1 MKSAFA
7 FALAAAA
14 AGAVAGCA
22 EFDPAARV
30 NDLRVLAVRADAPY
44 AAPGQ
49 MVHLEALAVDP
60 AARPLT
66 WGWAL
71 CVNPAGNTAPN
82 CLQAIDPATVV
93 IEDGKTTFDFTMPD
107 DVVTSLPPDGSA
119 RASVG
124 VAVAAC
130 PGDLALQTAAV
141 PFRCTDRATGRAL
154 ETHEY
159 VVGVKRIFARTTDKN
174 ENPVIDGITWDGV
187 DWPASE
193 MKEVV
198 ACDEE
203 GNDYGACT
211 QKEQHVIRVVV
222 PGASVESGVD
232 SFGAPF
238 TEQVVVQF
246 YASEGIFEYD
256 SRLAADPWTG
266 WVARRGAAGR
276 DVDMW
281 FVLRDDRGGV
291 TWAERRVRVT
301 PR

>member
-1 MKSAFA
+1 MKLAFA
-7 FALAAAA
+7 IALAGSA
-14 AGAVAGCA
+14 AGALAGCT

-30 NDLRVLAVRADAPY
+30 TDLRVLAVRADSPY
-44 AAPGQ
+44 ASPGQ
-49 MVHLEALAVDP
+49 MVHLDALAVDP

-66 WGWAL
+66 WGWGL

-82 CLQAIDPATVV
+82 CLQAIDAATVV
-93 IEDGKTTFDFTMPD
+93 IEEGKSTFDFTVPS

-124 VAVAAC
+124 VAVATC
-130 PGDLALQTAAV
+130 PGDLAMQAGTV
-141 PFRCTDRATGRAL
+141 PFRCTDRATGRTL

-159 VVGVKRIFARTTDKN
+159 VVGVKRIFARTTDTN
-174 ENPVIDGITWDGV
+174 ENPAIDGVTWDGA
-187 DWPASE
+187 DWPAAE
-193 MKEVV
+193 TKEVV

-203 GNDYGACT
+203 GNDYGTCT
-211 QKEQHVIRVVV
+211 QKEQHVIRLGV
-222 PGASVESGVD
+222 PAASIESGVD
-232 SFGAPF
+232 SFGTQY
-238 TEQVVVQF
+238 TEQVVAQF

-256 SRLAADPWTG
+256 SRLATDPWTG
-266 WVARRGAAGR
+266 WVARRASAGR

-291 TWAERRVRVT
+291 TWAERTVRVA

>member
-1 MKSAFA
+1 MKSSFA
-7 FALAAAA
+7 YSLAAS
-14 AGAVAGCA
+14 VAWCLSGCS

-30 NDLRVLAVRADAPY
+30 NDLRVLAVKADAPY
-44 AAPGQ
+44 ASPGQ
-49 MVHLEALAVDP
+49 SVHLEALAVDP

-93 IEDGKTTFDFTMPD
+93 VEESKSTFDFTMPGD
-107 DVVTSLPPDGSA
+107 IVTSLPPDGSA

-124 VAVAAC
+124 VAVATC
-130 PGDLALQTAAV
+130 PGDLTMQAGTV
-141 PFRCTDRATGRAL
+141 PFRCTDRATGRVL

-159 VVGVKRIFARTTDKN
+159 VVGVKRIFARATDKN
-174 ENPVIDGITWDGV
+174 ENPVIEGITWDGV
-187 DWPASE
+187 DWPANE
-193 MKEVV
+193 TKEVV

-211 QKEQHVIRVVV
+211 QKEQHVIRVGV
-222 PGASVESGVD
+222 PAASVESGVD
-232 SFGAPF
+232 SFGAAF

-256 SRLAADPWTG
+256 SRLASDPWTG
-266 WVARRGAAGR
+266 WVARRAAAGR
-276 DVDMW
+276 DVSMW
-281 FVLRDDRGGV
+281 FVVRDDRGGV
-291 TWAERRVRVT
+291 TWTERTVRVA
-301 PR
+301 P